1 MGKQIKLYSLQ
12 DFAEGLAELL
22 YIVLILIFEPRN
34 WFFVIPVT
42 FLLLAN
48 IYRFFK
54 AEVRTWKWIS
64 DEKDNQLNYE
74 EFYNSSG
81 NFEFYSWGFAEI
93 IGDKEVEVTWED
105 ISKITVYKREHYSE
119 DKFCLE
125 FELCNGYNF
134 IVSEDAISWFQLIVH
149 LEKEF
154 PEVSL
159 ENIMKITQPPFE
171 RNETVLFSRETKSNE
186 FPN

>member
-1 MGKQIKLYSLQ
+1 MKQQIKLYSSKDL
-12 DFAEGLAELL
+12 AEALAELL

-34 WFFVIPVT
+34 WFFVIPVS

-81 NFEFYSWGFAEI
+81 NFQFYNWGFAETVR
-93 IGDKEVEVTWED
+93 DKEVSVTWED
-105 ISKITVYKREHYSE
+105 ISKITVYKRDLYTE
-119 DKFCLE
+119 DQICLE

-134 IVSEDAISWFQLIVH
+134 ILSEDALGWFQLIIH
-149 LEKEF
+149 LNKQF

-159 ENIMKITQPPFE
+159 ENIVKIAHPPFQ
-171 RNETVLFSRETKSNE
+171 RNETILFSRYVKDNQLSN
-186 FPN
+186 